1 MAVRTSFRRAQGRNG
16 DGHALPAS
24 ALTAFITC
32 LGLTVVI
39 LLVVPAATANHIGG
53 ATYNGTV
60 QGGTTMSFAVAANG
74 SGITSF
80 SVQGPLSG
88 GSCTF
93 SGVSASYPSP
103 LPITNHSFSDT
114 TPPLTFSGSFPGQ
127 QSASGTLR
135 IRITNS
141 FVGDPGPLPGNA
153 STTLNPPRPCRYA
166 GRPATKA
173 GTPGPD
179 NLRGTSG
186 RDVIAAKGGNDT
198 IASLGGNDLVCA
210 GAGADRVRG
219 GGGKDRLLGE
229 GGNDKLFGQAAND
242 NLLGGAGRDT
252 LVGGPGID
260 SLAGGA
266 GNDTER
272 Q

>member
-1 MAVRTSFRRAQGRNG
+1 LA
-16 DGHALPAS
+16 
-24 ALTAFITC
+24 AFIAC
-32 LGLTVVI
+32 LGLTVLV

-60 QGGTTMSFAVAANG
+60 QGGTAMSFSVSGDG

-114 TPPLTFSGSFPGQ
+114 TAPLTFSGSFPGQ

-135 IRITNS
+135 IKITNPS
-141 FVGDPGPLPGNA
+141 CDTGALPWNA
-153 STTLNPPRPCRYA
+153 STTAKPPITGRCA

-179 NLRGTSG
+179 NLRGTPR
-186 RDVIAAKGGNDT
+186 RDVIVGRGGNDV

-229 GGNDKLFGQAAND
+229 RGNDKLFGQGARD
-242 NLLGGAGRDT
+242 SLIGGAGKDL
-252 LVGGPGID
+252 LVGGPGFD
-260 SLAGGA
+260 MLVGGA